1 VSSEPDAVSDP
12 DEGSGDVATEGNGAH
27 ADPVTGNGATGTAT
41 ERDGEELDGD
51 RDGDRRTQRQA
62 LRTEA
67 RRVRRVVRKVD
78 PWSVLKVSL
87 IFYACIYV
95 IVMVAAVLLW
105 SAAAS
110 SGTVDN
116 IEDFVIDL
124 GFSDFQFKANQM
136 FRAALFGGAILM
148 VIGTGFTVLCSV
160 LFNMI
165 SDLVGGVRVTMIEQ
179 QLEAPPASDDTDS
192 VSTRPGL

>member
-1 VSSEPDAVSDP
+1 MRS
-12 DEGSGDVATEGNGAH
+12 
-27 ADPVTGNGATGTAT
+27 
-41 ERDGEELDGD
+41 
-51 RDGDRRTQRQA
+51 
-62 LRTEA
+62 EA

-87 IFYACIYV
+87 IFYACMYV

-116 IEDFVIDL
+116 IEDFVVDL
-124 GFSDFQFKANQM
+124 GFSEFQFQANQM

-148 VIGTGFTVLCSV
+148 VVGTGFTVLCSV

-165 SDLVGGVRVTMIEQ
+165 SDLVGGIRVTMIEQ
-179 QLEAPPASDDTDS
+179 VVDGRRSADEQATAP
-192 VSTRPGL
+192 R